1 MSPSEKRSLRIAW
14 YGLTTFGW
22 PLTEDVHG
30 RPYHLSANDDA
41 RMFPQVNDCIRS
53 VTPEPALQL
62 ALRAQQ

>member
-1 MSPSEKRSLRIAW
+1 MTPSEKRSLRIVW
-14 YGLTTFGW
+14 YGLTVGW